1 MVIRGYLMMLS
12 IIMTRLI
19 PYKEALECMVGEYE
33 VDGQCCPICHAGY
46 RVHETCTIMTGTT
59 CVACDPGT
67 YTAHQSG
74 LKECLQCKVCDPEF
88 GFMTI
93 KECSS
98 TSNTV
103 CDCSPG
109 YFCADM
115 KGDDCELC
123 VHHQVCTPGQ
133 YVKSRGTKRKNTIC
147 ETCPEETFSF
157 NGTLRQ
163 CLLWTNAHF
172 LLGIK
177 EIQQVTFKAALL
189 VCTYFWSSFCW
200 IALIADH
207 ITGRVIL
214 FPCGKNGDPFEA
226 DGSVTNLPIQETSQQ
241 DELLPLKE
249 RMSMSQDSWE
259 P

>member
-1 MVIRGYLMMLS
+1 MEANHFLQLLMLS

-163 CLLWTNAHF
+163 CLLWTKHKRNSTSNLQSCSACLHLLLVF
-172 LLGIK
+172 LL
-177 EIQQVTFKAALL
+177 LD
-189 VCTYFWSSFCW
+189 SSHC
-200 IALIADH
+200 
-207 ITGRVIL
+207 
-214 FPCGKNGDPFEA
+214 
-226 DGSVTNLPIQETSQQ
+226 
-241 DELLPLKE
+241 
-249 RMSMSQDSWE
+249 
-259 P
+259 